1 MSKSWSL
8 TDIGQASLIHRGDIC
23 FGASSIIDLSV
34 SGLPMS
40 IEQTEGAG
48 ESCLASSPGSLLSL
62 TASKGKYLTWD
73 KFHITRRSKFV
84 GRNSMTTIFF
94 GERKLSWSI
103 QVSLAKWPSH
113 FYVRLWDFTDHCFVD
128 FVVYV
133 LYCCEHRIRQ
143 ILIKKDH

>member
-48 ESCLASSPGSLLSL
+48 ESCLPSSPGSLLSL

-113 FYVRLWDFTDHCFVD
+113 FYVQLWDFTDHCGVCS
-128 FVVYV
+128 
-133 LYCCEHRIRQ
+133 LLLWTPH
-143 ILIKKDH
+143 